1 MTRRH
6 KKKRSKFQKLTI
18 AMAWLMAIIT
28 LAAVVMQAVGALSS
42 FGFLNKKRET
52 YISRF
57 LLPVIF

>member
-28 LAAVVMQAVGALSS
+28 LVAIVMQVVGALSS
-42 FGFLNKKRET
+42 FGFFE
-52 YISRF
+52 
-57 LLPVIF
+57 